1 MKSLIIVIILCF
13 VININAQSKM
23 DSLLLTETEWVN
35 KDLDYLRFFKDSV
48 VYNLSEAKH
57 QLIFDIE
64 NRKLSFKV
72 RYRVGGSGLRTEEFK
87 FKIKELKKDKLVIEP
102 ILEKKNRSYSKLDYS
117 LLSKEKQYIFY
128 NRGHLLSSINFK
140 KITFHTSTC
149 FGTCPSMSIQIN
161 IDGTVYFQGRMYT
174 NDYKGNFDGSI
185 SKNDIYQLK
194 KILNRSQLADIDKNW
209 VQRSK
214 YNDTPRYNYII
225 ELFDGETIEINTND
239 QHPVLDKLSKY
250 FMNIPE
256 IANLVKAK
264 ERHKFEKSRIDHYK
278 VSQN

>member
-13 VININAQSKM
+13 VINVNAQTKI
-23 DSLLLTETEWVN
+23 DSLLLTKTEWVN

-48 VYNLSEAKH
+48 VYNLSETKH
-57 QLIFDIE
+57 QLLFDIE
-64 NRKLSFKV
+64 NKELSFKV
-72 RYRVGGSGLRTEEFK
+72 NYRVGGSSLRTEEFK
-87 FKIKELKKDKLVIEP
+87 FKIKELKKNKLVIEP
-102 ILEKKNRSYSKLDYS
+102 ILEDKNYRKLNYGI
-117 LLSKEKQYIFY
+117 LSKEKQYIFY
-128 NRGHLLSSINFK
+128 NRGHLLSSVNFK
-140 KITFHTSTC
+140 KITFHASTC
-149 FGTCPSMSIQIN
+149 FGTCPSMSIEIN

-174 NDYKGNFDGSI
+174 YDHKGNFKGSI
-185 SKNDIYQLK
+185 SKNDTYQLK

-239 QHPVLDKLSKY
+239 QHPLLDKLSKY
-250 FMNIPE
+250 FMDIPE
-256 IANLVKAK
+256 IANLVRAK
-264 ERHKFEKSRIDHYK
+264 MKHKFEKSQIDYYR